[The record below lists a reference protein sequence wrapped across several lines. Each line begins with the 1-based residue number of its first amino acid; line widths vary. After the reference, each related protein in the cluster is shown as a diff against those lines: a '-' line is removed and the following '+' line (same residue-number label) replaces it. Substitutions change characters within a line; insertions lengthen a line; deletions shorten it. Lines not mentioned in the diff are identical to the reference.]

1 MIGCEFYGDVFKAPR
16 HYQIDNIWDI
26 MAREPGFK
34 KVASNLKSL
43 PLRFLHH
50 FIAFPVQCKT
60 YAFTKLTTDG
70 IWLLEMAS
78 TGTKINLTRFIMK
91 KMLKIM
97 NEKEKEARSK
107 RKKTS
112 LCQFAIPYV
121 TLITHYAKSSKLLQP
136 KYELIL
142 IAVTYNLASIAKMG
156 YKDTNN
162 NGIFVKVR
170 GAQEEDDEGE
180 EGEPAQDQA
189 ILSLG
194 QVMDVLGEI
203 QLSIGQIHTKLDS
216 MHERLDSL
224 GTQVAGIDKKM
235 SLGVSMEGSYM
246 VIQLSRDLLKP
257 PNHLLMQIISYA
269 FHF

>member
-1 MIGCEFYGDVFKAPR
+1 
-16 HYQIDNIWDI
+16 
-26 MAREPGFK
+26 MAQEPSCK

-50 FIAFPVQCKT
+50 FIASLIQCRT
-60 YAFTKLTTDG
+60 RAFTRLTTDD

-78 TGTKINLTRFIMK
+78 TGTKINLTHFIMK

-112 LCQFAIPYV
+112 LYQFAIPYV
-121 TLITHYAKSSKLLQP
+121 SLITDYSKSSQLLQP

-156 YKDTNN
+156 YKDTDN

-170 GAQEEDDEGE
+170 GA
-180 EGEPAQDQA
+180 
-189 ILSLG
+189 
-194 QVMDVLGEI
+194 
-203 QLSIGQIHTKLDS
+203 
-216 MHERLDSL
+216 
-224 GTQVAGIDKKM
+224 
-235 SLGVSMEGSYM
+235 
-246 VIQLSRDLLKP
+246 
-257 PNHLLMQIISYA
+257 
-269 FHF
+269 